1 MNMAPHFNHHH
12 KNCLLI
18 ATLICVQWK
27 FTTPDQLASP
37 LKFRWSF
44 AHKRFFFV
52 FDHWSIHLFQN
63 KQRFQ
68 AIEFMDQ
75 PIPEKPDIFWIH
87 TCCASDCDIY
97 HQFPRSPL
105 GMPGTMIPLLVG
117 TQKKGKGN
125 TESRCLS
132 KLTNNYLP
140 QISKGSFLQVK
151 LWVLQNK

>member
-1 MNMAPHFNHHH
+1 MSHYQAKSKNVMNMAPHFNHHQ

-18 ATLICVQWK
+18 ARLICIQWK

-63 KQRFQ
+63 KHRFQ

-87 TCCASDCDIY
+87 TCCAPDCDIY

-132 KLTNNYLP
+132 KLDE
-140 QISKGSFLQVK
+140 
-151 LWVLQNK
+151 

>member
-1 MNMAPHFNHHH
+1 MNMARHFNHHR
-12 KNCLLI
+12 KNCLLV
-18 ATLICVQWK
+18 ARLICIQWK

-75 PIPEKPDIFWIH
+75 PVPEKPDIFWIMLYVALRYLSPVFTVSTGDTWDHDPPFGGH
-87 TCCASDCDIY
+87 TK
-97 HQFPRSPL
+97 
-105 GMPGTMIPLLVG
+105 
-117 TQKKGKGN
+117 KKGKGN
-125 TESRCLS
+125 TESRCFS
-132 KLTNNYLP
+132 KLD
-140 QISKGSFLQVK
+140 
-151 LWVLQNK
+151 